1 MMDASMGYVRRLSSK
16 GNILTGFDLANADIV
31 KDETGIHIRI
41 KKKDAPLQKTSPQEA
56 VNIQPLSKD
65 QEAAANKEVETE
77 EDHGKLLYRVSDT
90 PSILMTILFAFQQTL
105 MGLPFCVISAIMV
118 AQAVCGDDDNDL
130 KTRMLS
136 TTVFLSAI
144 TTFLQATF
152 GVRLPVYQ
160 GPTVAYILPL
170 LVLSDLPEW
179 KCPAVG
185 YKVIVNATSGLNFT
199 TNELDVVGYRENIIM
214 PRLRAMQGCLI
225 IAGAVH
231 MLIGLTGFVGV
242 LLKVVGPLTVVP
254 TLLLIGIQFD
264 GVMNT
269 FCDPNWGI
277 SAGTCLIS
285 LILAVYLNGWNMP
298 IPVITKSRGFHIIR
312 YPLQQVLAV
321 LFAICI
327 GWGICGILTQA
338 GALTTDIRS
347 KEYKTRTDAGADT
360 IERTPWFIIPYP
372 GQFGSIGFNSGVF
385 IAFVV
390 ATLLSV
396 VESIADYYACARLCH
411 VPPPPLSAMNRGIM
425 VEGFM
430 SMIAGFFGAG
440 HATTTY
446 SNNIGL
452 IGITKVASRRVTQV
466 LAIQLIV
473 CAIIGKFGAVFVTI
487 PYPVLGGS
495 AILSFGLFL
504 GIVMSYMQYTDMN
517 SPRNLAVVGVS
528 ILVGIMVPNWVKVNF
543 AVIKTGSDG
552 FDEFLIMLLT
562 NPSFTGG
569 FIGFVLDNTVKGTM
583 KERGIAAWA
592 LDESESPDSESHY
605 EEGIEIYEISF
616 LTKHLKKI
624 PWMKYLPVFPTFT
637 SHSCRNKSN
646 KDNKD
651 LKNDN
656 NTNL

>member
-1 MMDASMGYVRRLSSK
+1 
-16 GNILTGFDLANADIV
+16 
-31 KDETGIHIRI
+31 
-41 KKKDAPLQKTSPQEA
+41 
-56 VNIQPLSKD
+56 
-65 QEAAANKEVETE
+65 
-77 EDHGKLLYRVSDT
+77 
-90 PSILMTILFAFQQTL
+90 
-105 MGLPFCVISAIMV
+105 
-118 AQAVCGDDDNDL
+118 
-130 KTRMLS
+130 
-136 TTVFLSAI
+136 
-144 TTFLQATF
+144 
-152 GVRLPVYQ
+152 
-160 GPTVAYILPL
+160 
-170 LVLSDLPEW
+170 
-179 KCPAVG
+179 
-185 YKVIVNATSGLNFT
+185 
-199 TNELDVVGYRENIIM
+199 
-214 PRLRAMQGCLI
+214 
-225 IAGAVH
+225 
-231 MLIGLTGFVGV
+231 
-242 LLKVVGPLTVVP
+242 
-254 TLLLIGIQFD
+254 
-264 GVMNT
+264 
-269 FCDPNWGI
+269 
-277 SAGTCLIS
+277 
-285 LILAVYLNGWNMP
+285 MP
-298 IPVITKSRGFHIIR
+298 IPVITKSRGFHFIR

-321 LFAICI
+321 LFAIFI
-327 GWGICGILTQA
+327 GWGICGILTHA
-338 GALTTDIRS
+338 GALTTDTRS

-372 GQFGSIGFNSGVF
+372 GQFGTIGFNSGVF

-411 VPPPPLSAMNRGIM
+411 VPPPPLPAMNRGIM

-473 CAIIGKFGAVFVTI
+473 CAIIGKFGAIFVTI

-592 LDESESPDSESHY
+592 LDESKSPDSESHY

-616 LTKHLKKI
+616 LTKHLNKI

-651 LKNDN
+651 LKNYN